1 MKMNISLF
9 FNPNNIYPYEVCV
22 QLSNSIGLIHQEKA
36 LIKSCIPFQKFEE
49 AENTS
54 WDTEK
59 QVAGKCI
66 NERMSQTN

>member
-1 MKMNISLF
+1 MTISLF
-9 FNPNNIYPYEVCV
+9 FHPNSIYVYEVCV
-22 QLSNSIGLIHQEKA
+22 QLLNSTGLRHQEKA
-36 LIKSCIPFQKFEE
+36 LIKSTIPFQKFEE

-59 QVAGKCI
+59 PVAGKSI